1 VDAEGFV
8 ILQLFRCCFINLAIK
23 YIVLT
28 YLIGALENLAQ
39 MRKSA

>member
-1 VDAEGFV
+1 MASIINNQGGFT
-8 ILQLFRCCFINLAIK
+8 INLAIK